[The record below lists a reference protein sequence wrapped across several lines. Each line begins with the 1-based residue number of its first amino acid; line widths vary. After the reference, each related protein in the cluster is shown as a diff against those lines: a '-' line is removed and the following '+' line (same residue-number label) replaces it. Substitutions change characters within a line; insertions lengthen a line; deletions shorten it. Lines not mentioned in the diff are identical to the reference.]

1 MINQIFNGDFYPT
14 PIDVIER
21 MMMGVEVMGKVALE
35 PSAGSGNIVD
45 YLRANGAKNV
55 LACEL
60 SEKLRRTLAGKC
72 DVIGDD
78 FLKVTPDQISHI
90 DLIVMNPPFSADER
104 HILHAY
110 EIAPGG
116 CEIVAL
122 CNSNTL
128 KSRYSAARKE
138 VYELIESHGFSEDF
152 GSCFTQAE
160 RKTDVEVSCI
170 HLYKPKSG
178 EDEFDN
184 YFSLAPDDEQQED
197 GIRSY
202 NLIRDLVNRYVGAVQ
217 RFDSVMGAADE
228 INQLTKPF
236 TGNKIQFGAYKQG
249 ESYSRTDIT
258 RDYFKK
264 ELQKSAWSLIFDKM
278 NMGKY
283 VTTGVREDI
292 NRFVERQSHIPFTMH
307 NVFRMLEVIVGTQ
320 DNRMK
325 KVLVE
330 AFEHICSFS
339 AENSTAGEKWKTNSD
354 YMVNRRFIV
363 PFICDHDTRW
373 PKDKVSVSWG
383 HHRERIEDIVKALCY
398 ITGANYDSFKPLYN
412 FVHDNKME
420 WGQWYEWGFFRIK
433 GHKKGTMHFEFVR
446 EEDWYKFNTEVA
458 RIKGWQLPK
467 QKNSKRKNENTELL

>member
-14 PIDVIER
+14 PPDVIER
-21 MMMGVEVMGKVALE
+21 MLVGVEIAGNVALE

-45 YLRANGAKNV
+45 YLTQNGAANV

-60 SEKLRRTLAGKC
+60 SDTLRRTLAGKC

-78 FLKVTPDQISHI
+78 FLQVTSEQVSHI

-104 HILHAY
+104 HILHAW
-110 EIAPGG
+110 EVAPGG

-122 CNSNTL
+122 CNTRTL
-128 KSRYSAARKE
+128 KERYSTIRKE
-138 VYELIESHGFSEDF
+138 VGELVEAHGFSEDF
-152 GSCFTQAE
+152 GSCFKEAE

-170 HLYKPKSG
+170 HLYKPKTG
-178 EDEFDN
+178 EEEFDD
-184 YFSLAPDDEQQED
+184 YFSLAPDDENQQE
-197 GIRSY
+197 GIQSY
-202 NLIRDLVNRYVGAVQ
+202 NLIRDLVNRYVEAVR
-217 RFDSVMGAADE
+217 RFDGVKSAAGE
-228 INQLTKPF
+228 INRLTEPF
-236 TGNKIQFGAYKQG
+236 KSNKVHFGAYIDS
-249 ESYSRTDIT
+249 ERYSRTDIT

-292 NRFVERQSHIPFTMH
+292 NRFVERQSHIPFTMR

-320 DNRMK
+320 EHRMK
-325 KVLVE
+325 KALVE

-354 YMVNRRFIV
+354 YMINRRFIV
-363 PFICDHDTRW
+363 PYICDYDTRW
-373 PKDKVSVSWG
+373 PRPHVDIHWG
-383 HHRERIEDIVKALCY
+383 RYTHQIDDVVKALCY
-398 ITGANYDSFKPLYN
+398 ITGSNYESISLLTAFARET
-412 FVHDNKME
+412 KMT

-446 EEDWYKFNTEVA
+446 EEDWMKFNIEVA

-467 QKNSKRKNENTELL
+467 SRKTK